1 MPHAAVCDSVF
12 ISFVRH
18 LNDAKGIDSHRPG
31 MKDRFKELV
40 GDEKYAEW
48 ATKATTNDEVVPN
61 RIKAADKALF
71 VSSAKK

>member
-1 MPHAAVCDSVF
+1 
-12 ISFVRH
+12 
-18 LNDAKGIDSHRPG
+18 

-48 ATKATTNDEVVPN
+48 TTKATTNDEVVPN

-71 VSSAKK
+71 VSSQRNDFRQCRLSNAGLQEPFGCH